1 MTAQVVLLSSNI
13 CGNPEPE
20 TYGQTSYVRF
30 ASDWLDMVKSAKSDD
45 VELVLWKRSLTGLN
59 VTNAEVEPESDLE
72 VILGTRQQVLTE
84 LESVFVASAWPAPL
98 RERAEHDARQ
108 CLNAFEAEFSG
119 SLYRLR
125 LEAVSDDACRK
136 FHQDGTF
143 QRLIITYRGNGTVW
157 RDVKIGADRQA
168 IEMECV
174 LLRGKRAGRDPQILH
189 RSPSFMTGQMP
200 RLIMVIDVIPDR

>member
-1 MTAQVVLLSSNI
+1 M
-13 CGNPEPE
+13 E
-20 TYGQTSYVRF
+20 TP
-30 ASDWLDMVKSAKSDD
+30 LI
-45 VELVLWKRSLTGLN
+45 GLN
-59 VTNAEVEPESDLE
+59 VTNAEQGSDLE
-72 VILGTRQQVLTE
+72 VILGTRHEVLTG
-84 LESVFVASAWPAPL
+84 LEDMFDASAWPRPL
-98 RERAEHDARQ
+98 REHVEQDARQ

-157 RDVKIGADRQA
+157 RDVNIGADQQA

-189 RSPSFMTGQMP
+189 RSPVFMSGQIP
-200 RLIMVIDVIPDR
+200 RLIMVVDVIPDRQNP